1 MFPWRNNKG
10 DIVLARLTKILLS
23 LPFLI
28 AAGMFGFYLIF
39 GFFLVDPVAK
49 KLLPWIGET
58 KLASQ
63 LSARKVEF
71 NPLTLEATVQGLK
84 LAEKSGKQLAG
95 FDRLYVNLETT
106 GLFHFAW
113 RIQDI
118 RLSGPSAN
126 FVVRPGGKLNWQALI
141 DKLNE
146 DKEPPKDTMPRVLI
160 DHIKIE
166 KGDIDYADAN
176 RSGEPFVVSLQPLG
190 IELDG
195 LSTLPEDRGN
205 YLIAAKLPEH
215 GGTLK
220 WKGDVSLNPVKSDGE
235 VALEGVSLPKLL
247 RVIKTPR
254 NFELPSGTLAAGT
267 RYRFALV
274 KDKSGPGKS
283 GKPKPDQ
290 PWVQVNG
297 ANLIVQNLALAP
309 RGGGERVFELAEAK
323 IENANL
329 DLFKRGISVAAV
341 NLSSGKLSA
350 TREVNGKLDWQT
362 LFAIAEDAPPPPAK
376 AETTP
381 KPPAASAQPWK
392 IAVSSIHLGDWTA
405 RFTDK
410 GFATPLRV
418 EASGFELSA
427 KLEGEV
433 GVKSVIVVGPVNAG
447 LGQVKVFSGTDN
459 VAQLDRTRLLNA
471 NFVLADKKL
480 GIEAVELSGAK
491 TSVTLDRN
499 KQINWNAILAKHP
512 NAPAAQ
518 PASNATGAAGPG
530 LDLNLG
536 KLSID
541 GVEVAVTDESTPTPV
556 KLDIVSGRAQL
567 RDISLDLNKSLPVE
581 AGLSIRQGGSF
592 KASGNVIPGKASGK
606 LNLKLAGLS
615 FKPFAPYVNQFARLK
630 LQSGA
635 LSSSGRLD
643 FAKGKEAMK
652 LNYDG
657 GFAVD
662 ALAIT
667 EEDTN
672 EAFLGWEKLSS
683 DSLEFN
689 LGPNSL
695 HLSELVAVKPFGK
708 VIIFEDKSINLKRIL
723 RSSEPAKPAPP
734 SEEGRLIEDGKPAEE
749 TEAAAAPPSPAPTP
763 SASPENGKADFPL
776 AIERLRIEEANV
788 EFADLSLTP
797 QFGTRMHS
805 LSGVVTGL
813 STDPATTAQVE
824 LDGKVDEYGSARVR
838 GSIQPFKA
846 TDFTDLKLSFHNLEM
861 ANLTPYSGKFAGRRI
876 DSGRLSVDLEYK
888 IKNRQLAGE
897 NKFIIN
903 KLKLGERVDSKDAL
917 KLPLD
922 LAIALLEDS
931 NGVIDLDLP
940 ISGSLD
946 DPKFSYGKIIWKAI
960 VNVLTKL
967 VTAPFRA
974 LGKLL
979 GVSSEKLE
987 AVTFDPGSSKLLP
1000 PEQEKLKMLAE
1011 AMAKRP
1017 TLALTLEPGFDPVAD
1032 RRALQEQAMRR
1043 EAVTVSGVKLAPNE
1057 TPGPVD
1063 VNHYKIQTWLEDRYE
1078 QLAGKEDY
1086 KKLRASF
1093 QDKNASA
1100 AARVMESETVE
1111 RLARRF
1117 KTRDPGPASAFHA
1130 ELLERLTQKT
1140 VIDDSELT
1148 KLAQL
1153 RGQTMREELVKRG
1166 LDVGRVS
1173 TGSPVKHE
1181 AKDKQVG
1188 SKMSLGVGKK
1198 PAAEPPGTD
1207 SPAAPAPAVP
1217 VSP

>member
-1 MFPWRNNKG
+1 M
-10 DIVLARLTKILLS
+10 LARLTKILLS

-28 AAGMFGFYLIF
+28 AAGIFGAYLVF

-49 KLLPWIGET
+49 KLLPWIGEK

-63 LSARKVEF
+63 LSAQKVEF
-71 NPLTLEATVQGLK
+71 NPLTLEANVHGLK
-84 LAEKSGKQLAG
+84 LAEKSGKPLAG
-95 FDRLYVNLETT
+95 FDKLYLNLETT
-106 GLFHFAW
+106 GLFRFAW

-118 RLSGPSAN
+118 QLSGPRAN
-126 FVVRPGGKLNWQALI
+126 FVVHPGGKLNWQALL

-160 DHIKIE
+160 ERIKIE
-166 KGDIDYADAN
+166 KGDIDYTDAN
-176 RSGEPFVVSLQPLG
+176 RAGEPFKVSLTPLG

-205 YLIAAKLPEH
+205 YLIAAKLPEQ

-235 VALEGVSLPKLL
+235 VALEGVSLPNLL

-274 KDKSGPGKS
+274 KDKSGPDKS

-290 PWVQVNG
+290 PWIQIIG

-309 RGGGERVFELAEAK
+309 RGDGERVFELAEAK

-329 DLFKRGISVAAV
+329 DLFKRSVSVEAV
-341 NLSSGKLSA
+341 NLSSGKLAA
-350 TREVNGKLDWQT
+350 TREVNGKLDWQK

-376 AETTP
+376 TESKP
-381 KPPAASAQPWK
+381 KPAATAAQPWK
-392 IAVSSIHLGDWTA
+392 ITVNSIHLGDWSA

-410 GFATPLRV
+410 GFTTPLRV
-418 EASGFELSA
+418 DASGLELNA
-427 KLEGEV
+427 KLDGEV
-433 GVKSVIVVGPVNAG
+433 GEKPVIIVGPVNVG
-447 LGQVKVFSGTDN
+447 LGPVKVFSGKEN
-459 VAQLDRTRLLNA
+459 VAQLDRMRLLNA
-471 NFVLADKKL
+471 NYALADNKL
-480 GIEAVELSGAK
+480 GIDGIELSGAR
-491 TSVTLDRN
+491 TAVTLDKD
-499 KQINWNAILAKHP
+499 KQINWNAILAKHT

-518 PASNATGAAGPG
+518 PTPASASTAGPG

-541 GVEVAVTDESTPTPV
+541 GVQVAVTDESTPTPV
-556 KLDIVSGRAQL
+556 KLDIVGGRAQV

-581 AGLSIRQGGSF
+581 AGLSIKQGGSF
-592 KASGNVIPGKASGK
+592 KASGNVVPGKSSGK

-615 FKPFAPYVNQFARLK
+615 FKPFAPYVNQFARLN

-635 LSSSGRLD
+635 LSSSGRLN
-643 FAKGKEAMK
+643 FAKGREAMK
-652 LNYDG
+652 LDYDG

-662 ALAIT
+662 SLAIT

-695 HLSELVAVKPFGK
+695 HMSELVAVKPFGK

-723 RSSEPAKPAPP
+723 RSSEPPKPEHA
-734 SEEGRLIEDGKPAEE
+734 SNENKAAEE
-749 TEAAAAPPSPAPTP
+749 PEADAAPPAPAPTP
-763 SASPENGKADFPL
+763 SSPAASDKPSFPL
-776 AIERLRIEEANV
+776 AIERLRIEEANA

-805 LSGVVTGL
+805 LSGGVTGL
-813 STDPATTAQVE
+813 STDPDTTAQVE
-824 LDGKVDEYGSARVR
+824 LDGKVDEFGSARVR

-846 TDFTDLKLSFHNLEM
+846 TDFTDLKLTFRNLEM
-861 ANLTPYSGKFAGRRI
+861 VNLTPYSGKFAGRKI
-876 DSGRLSVDLEYK
+876 DSGKLSVDLEYK

-897 NKFIIN
+897 NKFVIN
-903 KLKLGERVDSKDAL
+903 KLKLGERVDSPDAM

-931 NGVIDLDLP
+931 NGIIDLDLP

-1017 TLALTLEPGFDPVAD
+1017 SLTLTLEPGFDPVAD
-1032 RRALQEQAMRR
+1032 RRALQELAIRRQAADVAGLKVAAN
-1043 EAVTVSGVKLAPNE
+1043 EA
-1057 TPGPVD
+1057 PGPVD
-1063 VNHYKIQTWLEDRYE
+1063 VNLYKIQTWLEDRYIA
-1078 QLAGKEDY
+1078 LSGKEDY

-1093 QDKNASA
+1093 QDKDASV
-1100 AARVMESETVE
+1100 AARMMESEAVE

-1140 VIDDSELT
+1140 VIDDSELN
-1148 KLAQL
+1148 KLAQA

-1166 LDVGRVS
+1166 LDAGRVS
-1173 TGSPVKHE
+1173 SGGPVKQE

-1198 PAAEPPGTD
+1198 PAAEPPKAD
-1207 SPAAPAPAVP
+1207 LPAMPASAVP